1 LIVRTLGVG
10 EMGTQFKGRGSP
22 SEPKG
27 GYQAIGV
34 GQLAMAWW
42 AYREGHITKLEL
54 RCWFACWELEVRRR
68 LSGGKYKP
76 AVEGLRQLVGGP
88 ADERGRAMVRA
99 AVNRLLAVGLLRSC
113 GEQGITFAESPDEL
127 RVDDRSSL
135 VEMFAEL
142 SSPNRK
148 VPVPRRMIR
157 RLAGGLSRSRMA
169 TVIAHLMRCL
179 FYKKGEGCT
188 SSGCCKASWIA
199 RVFGVTERSVYDAR
213 RYLVVELGWLTTQ
226 ESTQRV
232 LNRDGLWVTIDL
244 AWGPEGRTE
253 VPVESPAIESPAV
266 ESPAIESTGQ
276 GEAPPEEP
284 RIEFAGPPADFA
296 AQFSGP
302 MEDKNPL
309 TGSKDQKPA
318 GGGAPGFSISKPEE
332 KKPTL
337 LDITLEDL
345 RNAKQLGQLHA
356 EAVERELVTSSE
368 ADRLK
373 FFAGAVHAQ
382 SVGAN
387 PTRLFAWM
395 IWKGRWDFIT
405 QADEDEA
412 ISRLKKSQRVD
423 LPQPTAELERGGPML
438 SQDARLVR
446 EVRAVLRRKGIHVD
460 PFAAVRQH
468 LPGWTRERWDAAVA
482 EADGQSSATGLSDI
496 FGKLNMSPMFANNV

>member
-1 LIVRTLGVG
+1 
-10 EMGTQFKGRGSP
+10 MKTQSKGRGAP

-27 GYQAIGV
+27 GYEAIGV

-42 AYREGHITKLEL
+42 AYREGHITKFHL

-88 ADERGRAMVRA
+88 DDERGRAMVRA
-99 AVNRLLAVGLLRSC
+99 AVKRLLAVGLLRSC
-113 GEQGITFAESPDEL
+113 GEQGVTFADFPNEL

-135 VEMFAEL
+135 DEMFAEL
-142 SSPNRK
+142 SNPTRK

-179 FYKKGEGCT
+179 FYKKGQGCT

-213 RYLVVELGWLTTQ
+213 RYLVVELGWLTAQ

-244 AWGPEGRTE
+244 TWGPEGRTE
-253 VPVESPAIESPAV
+253 APVESPEQRKAIV
-266 ESPAIESTGQ
+266 D
-276 GEAPPEEP
+276 EP
-284 RIEFAGPPADFA
+284 RIEFSGPPADSA

-302 MEDKNPL
+302 MEDKNL
-309 TGSKDQKPA
+309 LAGAKDQKPA
-318 GGGAPGFSISKPEE
+318 GSGEPGFSISKPEQ
-332 KKPTL
+332 KKPSL

-345 RNAKQLGQLHA
+345 RDTKRLDKLHA
-356 EAVERELVTSSE
+356 EAVERELITSNE

-387 PTRLFAWM
+387 PPRLFAWM
-395 IWKGRWDFIT
+395 IWKKRWDFIT

-412 ISRLKKSQRVD
+412 NSRLKKAQRVD
-423 LPQPTAELERGGPML
+423 LPRPTAGQGGGRPTL

-446 EVRAVLRRKGIHVD
+446 DLRAMLRQKGIHVD
-460 PFAAVRQH
+460 PFAAARKH
-468 LPGWTRERWDAAVA
+468 LPGWTRERWDAAAA
-482 EADGQSSATGLSDI
+482 EADERSSATGLGDV
-496 FGKLNMSPMFANNV
+496 FGKLSMSPMFTSNV

>member
-1 LIVRTLGVG
+1 M
-10 EMGTQFKGRGSP
+10 ETQSKGRGAP

-27 GYQAIGV
+27 GYEAIGV

-42 AYREGHITKLEL
+42 AYREGHISKFDL

-88 ADERGRAMVRA
+88 PDERGRAMVRA
-99 AVNRLLAVGLLRSC
+99 AVKRLLAVGLLRSC
-113 GEQGITFAESPDEL
+113 GEQGITFSDSPDEL

-135 VEMFAEL
+135 AEMFAEL

-199 RVFGVTERSVYDAR
+199 RVFGVTERSIYDAR

-244 AWGPEGRTE
+244 AWGPEGRAE
-253 VPVESPAIESPAV
+253 VPVESPE
-266 ESPAIESTGQ
+266 Q
-276 GEAPPEEP
+276 GKGNVDEP
-284 RIEFAGPPADFA
+284 RIEFSGPPADSA

-302 MEDKNPL
+302 KEDKNPL

-318 GGGAPGFSISKPEE
+318 GGGEPGFSISETEE

-337 LDITLEDL
+337 LDITTKDL
-345 RNAKQLGQLHA
+345 RNPERLGKLHA
-356 EAVERELVTSSE
+356 EAVERELITSSE

-373 FFAGAVHAQ
+373 FFAGAAHAQ

-395 IWKGRWDFIT
+395 IWKERWDFIT

-412 ISRLKKSQRVD
+412 ISRLKKAQRVD
-423 LPQPTAELERGGPML
+423 LPQPTAEQGRGGPKL

-446 EVRAVLRRKGIHVD
+446 ELRAILRQKGIHVD
-460 PFAAVRQH
+460 PFAAARKH
-468 LPGWTRERWDAAVA
+468 LPGWTRERWDAAAA
-482 EADGQSSATGLSDI
+482 EADGRSSTIGLGGV
-496 FGKLNMSPMFANNV
+496 FGKLGMSPMFMSNV

>member
-1 LIVRTLGVG
+1 M
-10 EMGTQFKGRGSP
+10 ETQFKGRGAP

-27 GYQAIGV
+27 GYEPIGV

-42 AYREGHITKLEL
+42 AYREGHITKFQL

-88 ADERGRAMVRA
+88 DDERGRAMVRA
-99 AVNRLLAVGLLRSC
+99 AVQRLLAVGLLRSC
-113 GEQGITFAESPDEL
+113 GEQGITFADSPDEL

-135 VEMFAEL
+135 AEMFAEL

-179 FYKKGEGCT
+179 FYKKGQGCT

-253 VPVESPAIESPAV
+253 VPIQSPIIDSPAVEPPAV
-266 ESPAIESTGQ
+266 ESPVVESTGQ
-276 GEAPPEEP
+276 GEARPEEP
-284 RIEFAGPPADFA
+284 RIEFSGPPADSA

-302 MEDKNPL
+302 LEDKNPL
-309 TGSKDQKPA
+309 AGTKDQKPA
-318 GGGAPGFSISKPEE
+318 GGGEPGFSISKPKE

-345 RNAKQLGQLHA
+345 RDTERLGKLYA
-356 EAVERELVTSSE
+356 EAVERELITSSE

-387 PTRLFAWM
+387 PARLFAWM
-395 IWKGRWDFIT
+395 IWKKRWDFIT

-412 ISRLKKSQRVD
+412 ISRLKKAQRRD
-423 LPQPTAELERGGPML
+423 LPQPTAGQGGGRPTL

-446 EVRAVLRRKGIHVD
+446 ELRAILRQKGIHVD
-460 PFAAVRQH
+460 PFASARKH
-468 LPGWTRERWDAAVA
+468 LPGWTRERWDAAAA
-482 EADGQSSATGLSDI
+482 EADGRSSATGLGDV
-496 FGKLNMSPMFANNV
+496 FGNLGMSPMFMSNV